1 MTGSGRRPA
10 REIATREP
18 DGSEWSI
25 SRPALALPPPT
36 GTATRSSGPS
46 DALHTSDAYCA
57 HVLSWPLRRPRAPQ
71 PGPLESQPSHTP
83 TPQAS
88 HPTLP
93 ALIAESTPNFACN
106 SPETTS
112 NLEFRSLEL
121 QRFQTLLKL
130 LPIEL
135 HASFLVTSPAPPPTG
150 TSVRPTTPQP
160 GHSSGK
166 KFSQHA
172 QKTPKS
178 ALFHQQGEFCHGPTY
193 GSPRRTLRPQPKPCA
208 AFTHTTTPVA
218 HWPHD

>member
-1 MTGSGRRPA
+1 MTFGSVAVWRRWCSGRRRARPPA
-10 REIATREP
+10 RLGPHFVRHRDQSP
-18 DGSEWSI
+18 
-25 SRPALALPPPT
+25 PPPT
-36 GTATRSSGPS
+36 GTAARPS
-46 DALHTSDAYCA
+46 TI
-57 HVLSWPLRRPRAPQ
+57 PQ
-71 PGPLESQPSHTP
+71 YSR
-83 TPQAS
+83 
-88 HPTLP
+88 P
-93 ALIAESTPNFACN
+93 ALTPLTPAPTPNFACN

>member
-1 MTGSGRRPA
+1 MCPWAAARPRAVRAASFARRVDSLSGQAP
-10 REIATREP
+10 
-18 DGSEWSI
+18 
-25 SRPALALPPPT
+25 PPPT
-36 GTATRSSGPS
+36 DTAARPPHLR
-46 DALHTSDAYCA
+46 ALARQA
-57 HVLSWPLRRPRAPQ
+57 LAPLTPAP
-71 PGPLESQPSHTP
+71 
-83 TPQAS
+83 
-88 HPTLP
+88 
-93 ALIAESTPNFACN
+93 TPNFARN
-106 SPETTS
+106 SPTTLS
-112 NLEFRSLEL
+112 NFEFQSLEL